1 MLKVIGVFKTEQE
14 AVEQRDERKA
24 AHEKGTFIIVGSYE
38 TIEEKED
45 NEQIIQH
52 FLDQSDN
59 SSFSQNLSGKE
70 RLVFL
75 GVAHEEAEHYGSHLE
90 TGEFLLLED

>member
-1 MLKVIGVFKTEQE
+1 MFKVVGVYKTEQE
-14 AVEQRDERKA
+14 AVEERNQLKPKN
-24 AHEKGTFIIVGSYE
+24 ENSTFLVVGPYE

-59 SSFSQNLSGKE
+59 SSFSQNLSGNE

-75 GVAHEEAEHYGSHLE
+75 GVDHKEAEHYGNHLE
-90 TGEFLLLED
+90 TGEFLLLRE

>member
-1 MLKVIGVFKTEQE
+1 MFKVVGVYKTEQE
-14 AVEQRDERKA
+14 AVDERNHLKPK
-24 AHEKGTFIIVGSYE
+24 HENSTFLVVGPYE

-45 NEQIIQH
+45 NEQTIQH

-75 GVAHEEAEHYGSHLE
+75 GVEHEEAEHYGDHLQ
-90 TGEFLLLED
+90 TGEFLLLRE

>member
-1 MLKVIGVFKTEQE
+1 MLKVVGVYKTEQE
-14 AVEQRDERKA
+14 AVEQRNDIKDE
-24 AHEKGTFIIVGSYE
+24 HENGTFIVVGPYE
-38 TIEEKED
+38 TIEEKQD

-70 RLVFL
+70 RLIFL
-75 GVAHEEAEHYGSHLE
+75 GVSHEEAEHYGSHLE
-90 TGEFLLLED
+90 TGEFLLLEE